1 MCSVFE
7 EQSTKALRVAL
18 GATLAA
24 LAAVALVA
32 VSPAARAADGTCQ
45 RSGSEVVCTFDT
57 LGTSTWTVPDGV
69 TQVTCDVFGT
79 QGGSGGGS
87 GGQGGFGGEAK
98 ATFFNLQPSS
108 QLPVNVGITGHDGT
122 DTTGG
127 AGGINVGA
135 NGGDF
140 RGGGDASDVRFGSFD
155 LADRII
161 VGGVGYYGGGDGG
174 GRLLRRKRLC

>member
-57 LGTSTWTVPDGV
+57 PGTSTWTVPDGV
-69 TQVTCDVFGT
+69 TQ
-79 QGGSGGGS
+79 
-87 GGQGGFGGEAK
+87 
-98 ATFFNLQPSS
+98 
-108 QLPVNVGITGHDGT
+108 
-122 DTTGG
+122 
-127 AGGINVGA
+127 
-135 NGGDF
+135 
-140 RGGGDASDVRFGSFD
+140 
-155 LADRII
+155 
-161 VGGVGYYGGGDGG
+161 DGG
-174 GRLLRRKRLC
+174 LEGSLTRLLHKNPALHRTEYRTTSENATSTHSGE